1 MKLLALACAGGAL
14 GAGVRHLINTAFMAR
29 GLAEFP
35 WSTFMINVTGSLLMG
50 LLVGL
55 FQAKAVAAPELR
67 TFLATGV
74 LGGYTTFS
82 AFSLDVVVLIER
94 NQPLAAMAY
103 AGGSVLLSIAAL
115 VAGLGLARWIFA

>member
-14 GAGVRHLINTAFMAR
+14 GAGVRHLINGAFLAR

-35 WSTFMINVTGSLLMG
+35 WSTVLINVTGSLLMG
-50 LLVGL
+50 LLVGIL
-55 FQAKAVAAPELR
+55 QAKAGLAPELR